1 MGQSS
6 PDKTEWEHPE
16 VRPGAATDQAVMGK
30 GTNLVVPTSLQIL
43 ILVCGFNSE

>member
-6 PDKTEWEHPE
+6 PGKTEWEHPE
-16 VRPGAATDQAVMGK
+16 ARPGAATDQAVMGR
-30 GTNLVVPTSLQIL
+30 GTNLVVSTSLQIL